1 MTLDDSNREMVR
13 FHIAGRGEVEWPVLA
28 LWLDR
33 RQAAFYGSN
42 AWVLLPRMN
51 LADLR
56 EVALFLV

>member
-1 MTLDDSNREMVR
+1 MVR
-13 FHIAGRGEVEWPVLA
+13 FHIAGRGEVTYEELA

-56 EVALFLV
+56 QVALFLV